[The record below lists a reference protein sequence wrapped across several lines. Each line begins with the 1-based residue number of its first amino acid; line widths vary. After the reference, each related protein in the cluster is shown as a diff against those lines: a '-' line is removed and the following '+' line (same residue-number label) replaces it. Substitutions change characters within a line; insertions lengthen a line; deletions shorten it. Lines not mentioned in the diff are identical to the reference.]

1 MKKYFQTRL
10 EAIDWIA
17 GYVENEGQ
25 FEVLR
30 EQLEF
35 NFIYT
40 QTFFLDLDE
49 KPAEVAWL
57 DKRPT
62 PGYLH

>member
-1 MKKYFQTRL
+1 MKRVFKNKL

-17 GYVENEGQ
+17 AKAEDEAQ

-30 EQLEF
+30 EQLMF

-40 QTFFLDLDE
+40 GRYFLNIDGSLL
-49 KPAEVAWL
+49 EVVWL
-57 DKRPT
+57 DSKKKK
-62 PGYLH
+62 

>member
-1 MKKYFQTRL
+1 MKKQFSSRL

-17 GYVENEGQ
+17 EHAEDESQ

-30 EQLEF
+30 EQLNF

-40 QTFFLDLDE
+40 NQYFVDLTKEEGEVVWLE
-49 KPAEVAWL
+49 KNA
-57 DKRPT
+57 KS
-62 PGYLH
+62 

>member
-1 MKKYFQTRL
+1 MKKLFNNRL

-17 GYVENEGQ
+17 EFAENEGQ

-35 NFIYT
+35 NYIYT
-40 QTFFLDLDE
+40 QSLFLEIDE
-49 KPAEVAWL
+49 EPAEVVWL
-57 DKRPT
+57 GEKGTPKRF
-62 PGYLH
+62 